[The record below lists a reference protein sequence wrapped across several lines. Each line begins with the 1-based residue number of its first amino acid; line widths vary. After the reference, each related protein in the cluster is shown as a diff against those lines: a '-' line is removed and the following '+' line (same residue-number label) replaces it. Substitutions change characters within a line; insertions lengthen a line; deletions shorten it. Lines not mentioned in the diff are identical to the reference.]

1 MSEQRRHAKEAVMP
15 KPVDEAVGPLRMLS
29 GHAKNAEPRSTAG
42 TDVSSVLRTTAA
54 EDPGLPVPDPEVYH
68 RQVVEWNATEV
79 PRPVIPVHVRV
90 AAQAAAH
97 PDAVAV
103 TNGTRSLTYADL
115 DANAGRLARRM
126 REAGVAPEVTV
137 SICLPRSIEL
147 VIAMLAVLKAGGAYV
162 PLDPEHPDARL
173 EYMLADCGAPIL
185 ITTNDVRARLSVPEG
200 VRVLH
205 PDSRGPGL
213 VDVPTDPGNL
223 AYVIYTSGSTGRPK
237 GVAVAHAGLAN
248 LVSWHLGSY
257 RIDATDHIGQCAAVG
272 FDASVWEIWPALAAG
287 ATLHIAGDDE
297 RLRPDL
303 LLNWLADN
311 RITVTFLPTPLA
323 AEVLKLPSPPGL
335 VLRAL
340 LTGGDKLGERPRS
353 DAGYEL
359 INHYGPTEA
368 SVVTTAGVVPPRTG
382 SWRAPSIGRPIDNV
396 RTYILDHALRPLP
409 TGASGEL
416 HIAGTSLARG
426 YLGSPGLTAERF
438 VPDPFATRPGERM
451 YRTGDLARYR
461 PDGAIEFVG
470 RIDSQVSI
478 RGVRIET
485 GEIEARLREHP
496 AVADAMVTTHV
507 DERENTYLV
516 GYVTPA
522 TDGVIDVAAVREHLV
537 NHLPSQMVPASL
549 VPLRRFPV
557 TSNGKIDVGSLP
569 VPEPSGV
576 DTPQDPLEA
585 VIATIWALVLDLP
598 EPGQIDIHA
607 NFLMLGGHSLR
618 AHQVITRVNATF
630 DVALSAR
637 SLFGAPTIASFTDVV
652 RHAGTPE
659 RIETVTRLARQVDEM
674 SDDEMERRLAEH

>member
-1 MSEQRRHAKEAVMP
+1 MRM
-15 KPVDEAVGPLRMLS
+15 PVD
-29 GHAKNAEPRSTAG
+29 
-42 TDVSSVLRTTAA
+42 
-54 EDPGLPVPDPEVYH
+54 EDPGLPVLAPEEYH

-79 PRPVIPVHVRV
+79 ARPVTLVHVQV
-90 AAQAAAH
+90 AAQAAER

-115 DANAGRLARRM
+115 DADAGRLARCL
-126 REAGVAPEVTV
+126 REAGVVPEVAV
-137 SICLPRSIEL
+137 AICLPRSIEL
-147 VIAMLAVLKAGGAYV
+147 VIAMLAVFKAGGTYV

-173 EYMLADCGAPIL
+173 EYMLTDCGAPVL
-185 ITTNDVRARLSVPEG
+185 ITTDDVRARLSVPEC
-200 VRVLH
+200 VRVLR
-205 PDSRGPGL
+205 PDARGIDP
-213 VDVPTDPGNL
+213 VDAPVDPGNL

-248 LVSWHLGSY
+248 LVAWHLDSY
-257 RIDATDHIGQCAAVG
+257 RIGDTDRVGQCAAVG

-323 AEVLKLPSPPGL
+323 AEVVKLPSPPGL

-340 LTGGDKLGERPRS
+340 LTGGDRLGERPRS
-353 DAGYEL
+353 DTGYEL

-368 SVVTTAGVVPPRTG
+368 SVVTTAGVVPWRTG

-396 RTYILDHALRPLP
+396 RTYILDHALRPVAI
-409 TGASGEL
+409 GVSGEL

-426 YLGSPGLTAERF
+426 YVDSPGLTAERF

-485 GEIEARLREHP
+485 GEIEARLREHL
-496 AVADAMVTTHV
+496 AVAEAVVAARV

-522 TDGVIDVAAVREHLV
+522 TGGAIDVDAVREHLV
-537 NHLPSQMVPASL
+537 NHLPGQMVPAVL

-557 TSNGKIDVGSLP
+557 TSNGKIDVGNLP
-569 VPEPSGV
+569 VPESSGV
-576 DTPQDPLEA
+576 ETPRDPLEDLVA
-585 VIATIWALVLDLP
+585 AIWALVLDLP
-598 EPGQIDIHA
+598 EPGQIDVHA
-607 NFLMLGGHSLR
+607 NFLTLGGHSLR
-618 AHQVITRVNATF
+618 AHQVIARVNATF
-630 DVALSAR
+630 DIDLSAR
-637 SLFGAPTIASFTDVV
+637 ALFGAPTIASFADVV
-652 RHAGTPE
+652 RHAGTPG

-674 SDDEMERRLAEH
+674 SDDEIERLLAEHSTVDHPSAKGWKGEQADELNRG